1 MTLKAIRRQSGAST
15 IYNPTLHLLVGKI
28 ASGKSTLAAE
38 LGQAPATVI
47 VSEDQLLAALFKDEL
62 NSVGDYVRCSAR
74 LRTAMEPHLI
84 ALLQSGL
91 SVVLDFPA
99 NTIAM
104 RTWLRGLLGKADCAH
119 QLHFL
124 DVPDHVCR
132 DRLHKRNAAGSHAF
146 AATDEQFDLIT
157 REFVAP
163 TAEEGFQLVVYR
175 HGEPGRK

>member
-1 MTLKAIRRQSGAST
+1 MTDNK
-15 IYNPTLHLLVGKI
+15 PTLHLLVGKI
-28 ASGKSTLAAE
+28 AAGKSTLAAE
-38 LGQAPATVI
+38 LGQAPATVVI
-47 VSEDQLLAALFKDEL
+47 SEDQWLAALFADEL
-62 NSVGDYVRCSAR
+62 NCVSDYVRCSAR
-74 LRTAMEPHLI
+74 LRVALEPHLI
-84 ALLQSGL
+84 VLLQSGL

-104 RTWLRGLLGKADCAH
+104 RTWLRGLLDKAGCAH

-157 REFVAP
+157 KHFVAP
-163 TAEEGFQLVVYR
+163 SAEEGFQVVVYT
-175 HGEPGRK
+175 HDGVDRK